1 MGRNAVALLL
11 LTAAPAVAEA
21 PLSAIDWLS
30 QSVSA
35 PVVAPAAPEPPVAT
49 DGVLAPDVAVSV
61 IGGATPD
68 AAGVLPPAVT
78 GLPPDLWGLGL
89 TADVVAALSVD
100 RSDVLPALQGLL
112 LTILLAEAQPP
123 ADTRPGGALILA
135 RVDRLLA
142 MGALDQA
149 QALIAA
155 AGDGLEGDGR
165 VELFRRN
172 FDVAMLTGTED
183 RACKTLRLAPDLAP
197 TFPARIFCLARAG
210 DWNAAALS
218 LRTGVALGHVGAGD
232 EALLARFLDPEL
244 YEGDPPL
251 DPPARVTPLTWRMLE
266 AVGEPLPTANLPLAF
281 SHADLRDNTGWK
293 AQIEAAERLVRAGVV
308 QPNLL
313 LGLYTEREPAA
324 SGGVWDRVAAFQDF
338 DSAMQARDALRA
350 AATLPAAW
358 NAAIAVEIEVAFAQ
372 MFGPALAEMPFPAD
386 AAPLAFRIALLS
398 ASYERAAALMPHAGA
413 PDVFLGVLARGD
425 AAAMDPPDSLARAI
439 APAWQAPDPG
449 PELAALVGDD
459 RLGEAILGAIDSI
472 RTGLQG
478 DNAGVTR
485 GLSLLRQVGLEDVAR
500 RTALELM
507 LLERRG

>member
-1 MGRNAVALLL
+1 MGRNAFVLLL

-30 QSVSA
+30 QSVSTPAAA
-35 PVVAPAAPEPPVAT
+35 PVAPEPPVAT

-68 AAGVLPPAVT
+68 AAGVLSPAVT
-78 GLPPDLWGLGL
+78 GLPQDLWGLGL

-100 RSDVLPALQGLL
+100 RSDALPALQGLL

-155 AGDGLEGDGR
+155 AGDGGAD
-165 VELFRRN
+165 LFRRN

-183 RACKTLRLAPDLAP
+183 RACETLRGSPDLAP

-218 LRTGVALGHVGAGD
+218 LRTGVALGHLGAAD
-232 EALLARFLDPEL
+232 EALLSRFLDPDL

-251 DPPARVTPLTWRMLE
+251 DPPSPVTPLTWRMLE

-281 SHADLRDNTGWK
+281 SHADLRDAAGWRS
-293 AQIEAAERLVRAGVV
+293 QIEAAERLVRAGVV
-308 QPNLL
+308 PPNLL

-338 DSAMQARDALRA
+338 DSAMQSRDALRA
-350 AATLPAAW
+350 SAALPAAW
-358 NAAIAVEIEVAFAQ
+358 TAAVAVEIEVAFAQ
-372 MFGPALAEMPFPAD
+372 LFGPALAEMPLPPD
-386 AAPLAFRIALLS
+386 VAPLAFRIAMLS
-398 ASYERAAALMPHAGA
+398 QSYERAAALMPPADA
-413 PDVFLGVLARGD
+413 AEAFLAVMARGD
-425 AAAMDPPDSLARAI
+425 GPAMNPPDSLARAI
-439 APAWQAPDPG
+439 APAWQKPDPG
-449 PELAALVGDD
+449 PALTALLRDD
-459 RLGEAILGAIDSI
+459 RLGEAVLAAIDSI
-472 RTGLQG
+472 RTGVQG